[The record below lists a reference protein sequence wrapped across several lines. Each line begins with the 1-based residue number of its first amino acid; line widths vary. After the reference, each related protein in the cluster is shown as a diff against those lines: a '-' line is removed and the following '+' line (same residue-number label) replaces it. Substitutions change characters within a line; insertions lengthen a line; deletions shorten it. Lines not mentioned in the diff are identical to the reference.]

1 MMWWIQQ
8 CGDAVHV
15 FPEND
20 DRHVLEMDCWCT
32 PEVEVEKV
40 GEGSLVMHRDKLDRL
55 ELV

>member
-1 MMWWIQQ
+1 MWWIQQ